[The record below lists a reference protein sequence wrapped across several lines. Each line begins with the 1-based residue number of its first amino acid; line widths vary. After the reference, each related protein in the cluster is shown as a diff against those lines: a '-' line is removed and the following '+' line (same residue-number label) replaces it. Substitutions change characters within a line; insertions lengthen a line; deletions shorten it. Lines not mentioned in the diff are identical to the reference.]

1 MAVKRQSNKW
11 KITLC
16 ILLTS
21 MFFFGILAY
30 WQRENIGALIDSQRF
45 SAKER
50 GEQLAQQEEM
60 LLQAFSEQ
68 APGVEIHP
76 LSEEEEQLLKEGKLS
91 PDDAL
96 QIITGKK
103 PSLSQSGGE
112 SGQTK
117 QSTQS
122 EEGSRLN
129 ELIGQIYV
137 LRSSFV
143 GQLNGLVAQA
153 KQEYVN
159 GKGSVS
165 KGTILKRY
173 IGIAAG
179 LEGQCDG
186 QMESLLSQIKAELE
200 KTGGDLSLIGQIRS
214 TYQGEKRAKKAE
226 ILNQF

>member
-1 MAVKRQSNKW
+1 MTEKKRNKKW

-16 ILLTS
+16 VFLAFVLLL
-21 MFFFGILAY
+21 GGLAY
-30 WQRENIGALIDSQRF
+30 WQRENIGALIDSQRY
-45 SAKER
+45 SAEER
-50 GEQLAQQEEM
+50 GKKLAEQEEL

-76 LSEEEEQLLKEGKLS
+76 LSEEEEKLLREGKLS

-103 PSLSQSGGE
+103 PSISQAEGE
-112 SGQTK
+112 KPQQTK
-117 QSTQS
+117 QP
-122 EEGSRLN
+122 EESSRLN
-129 ELIGQIYV
+129 DLIGQIYV

-153 KQEYVN
+153 KQEYIN
-159 GKGSVS
+159 GGGSVS

-173 IGIAAG
+173 MGIAGG

-186 QMESLLSQIKAELE
+186 QMEALLSQIKAELE
-200 KTGGDLSLIGQIRS
+200 KTGGDLSLIGQIRA

>member
-1 MAVKRQSNKW
+1 MTEKKRNKKW
-11 KITLC
+11 KITLSVFLAFV
-16 ILLTS
+16 LLLS
-21 MFFFGILAY
+21 GLAY
-30 WQRENIGALIDSQRF
+30 WQRENIGALIDSQRY
-45 SAKER
+45 SAEER
-50 GEQLAQQEEM
+50 GEQLAQQEE
-60 LLQAFSEQ
+60 LLLRAFSEQ
-68 APGVEIHP
+68 VPGVEIHP
-76 LSEEEEQLLKEGKLS
+76 LSEEEEKLLREGKLS

-103 PSLSQSGGE
+103 PSVSQGE
-112 SGQTK
+112 GAQNQ
-117 QSTQS
+117 QSTQT
-122 EEGSRLN
+122 EESSRLN

-143 GQLNGLVAQA
+143 GRLNGLVAQA
-153 KQEYVN
+153 KQEYIN
-159 GKGSVS
+159 GGGSVS
-165 KGTILKRY
+165 KGAILKRY
-173 IGIAAG
+173 MGIASG